1 MEFRWWNSNPRHQE
15 RILKIRILKILQKQ
29 THNSVWL
36 KILPCN
42 GMRTIIAKTLVW
54 PAAKHR
60 FIVSVHPL
68 PRHWVP
74 IRSNKELALEI
85 KDLEIKIDEL
95 IQLCDQLERKQAV
108 METDRET
115 WLSERTRLMEK
126 NEMAKSKVEA
136 MIRRLKTLEQ
146 N

>member
-1 MEFRWWNSNPRHQE
+1 M
-15 RILKIRILKILQKQ
+15 
-29 THNSVWL
+29 
-36 KILPCN
+36 
-42 GMRTIIAKTLVW
+42 
-54 PAAKHR
+54 
-60 FIVSVHPL
+60 
-68 PRHWVP
+68 P
-74 IRSNKELALEI
+74 IRSNKESDLEI

-108 METDRET
+108 MEADRET
-115 WLSERTRLMEK
+115 WLSERTSLLEK

>member
-1 MEFRWWNSNPRHQE
+1 M
-15 RILKIRILKILQKQ
+15 
-29 THNSVWL
+29 
-36 KILPCN
+36 
-42 GMRTIIAKTLVW
+42 
-54 PAAKHR
+54 
-60 FIVSVHPL
+60 
-68 PRHWVP
+68 
-74 IRSNKELALEI
+74 EI